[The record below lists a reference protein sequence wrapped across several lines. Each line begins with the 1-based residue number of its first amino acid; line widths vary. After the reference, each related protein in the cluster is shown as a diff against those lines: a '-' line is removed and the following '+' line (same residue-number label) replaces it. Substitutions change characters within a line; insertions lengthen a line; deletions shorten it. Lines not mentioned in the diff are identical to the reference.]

1 MRIMIQVRPQTAGTR
16 VGGSQDNALVVRV
29 GAAPGD
35 SRGTEIALRA
45 LAAAFG
51 VRRTDVTLVG
61 GATSALHLVN
71 VGGGVEDDL
80 LRRRDQ
86 LLAL

>member
-1 MRIMIQVRPQTAGTR
+1 MRMMIHVRPQTAGTR
-16 VGGSQDNALVVRV
+16 VGGQRDNALVVRV

-35 SRGTEIALRA
+35 RRGTEIALRA

-61 GATSALHLVN
+61 GATATLTLVN
-71 VGGGVEDDL
+71 VAGGVEADL
-80 LRRRDQ
+80 RRRRDQ